1 MRLANTK
8 MNFTVIVSG
17 IRIREKNFV
26 GAGVSDLIAFIPKK
40 GAPRSPWGI
49 EKIKGTAG
57 GYLAGTMMVCPS
69 LRKERPKRWFLF
81 RIAEMVVRNLFAR
94 AKRDSPLRIL
104 CRIHRL
110 EPS

>member
-1 MRLANTK
+1 MS
-8 MNFTVIVSG
+8 FTVIVSG
-17 IRIREKNFV
+17 IRIREKTSV
-26 GAGVSDLIAFIPKK
+26 GGGNVQFENLQPRKK
-40 GAPRSPWGI
+40 RGSEEPPGELKRLKALRGFY
-49 EKIKGTAG
+49 
-57 GYLAGTMMVCPS
+57 YLAGTMIVCPS
-69 LRKERPKRWFLF
+69 LRKERPKRWFLL